1 MIKKLKSF
9 LVKEKPKISIDI
21 GAKNIKI
28 VEGYFNGNIIM
39 LEGMVEISTPSNT
52 IHDGQII
59 DVDTLASKILTALEE
74 NNIKSKDIIYTIS
87 SNAILNRT
95 IELPSVKDEDITNM
109 LEFEIDQHMPVN
121 LDEYVTQTK
130 VLEKIEEEPMKSIVL
145 VSALPKM
152 VAEEYLSLSS
162 KLGMNPLALD
172 THSNSMTKLFSEEFR
187 IQGDLKI
194 LDNTTIAILDIGFS
208 STNIILMKNGMF
220 VFNRI
225 VDFGGKEMD
234 TNIANSFNLSLE
246 ESEQKKLEIKGLGI
260 EEDNLS
266 LDLIKDIMESTL
278 ETLYD
283 EIESIFKF
291 YTSRNMDNVIQ
302 RIYIH
307 GGMSNTP
314 NISDFIQNRFEIPT
328 HTLDRVEIVN
338 GKKYEELDIPQ
349 YLNAIGALIRK

>member
-39 LEGMVEISTPSNT
+39 LEGMVEIPTPSNT

-130 VLEKIEEEPMKSIVL
+130 ILEKIEEEPMKSIVL

-208 STNIILMKNGMF
+208 STNIILMKNGKF

-260 EEDNLS
+260 DEDNLS

-291 YTSRNMDNVIQ
+291 YTSRNIDNVIQ
-302 RIYIH
+302 SIYLH
-307 GGMSNTP
+307 GGVSNTS

-328 HTLDRVEIVN
+328 HRLDRVEIVY

-349 YLNAIGALIRK
+349 YLNAIGALIRR